1 MRKTEGFQPPPVY
14 ISKVLQ
20 CWGGDQSTESKKAR
34 LEKWMSPA
42 LIIYHAYALSL
53 AYLPVR
59 SSCPHRMRDK
69 VNGKAK
75 YCQTLA
81 SLCLVLVFFQREEI
95 MCAEQQWFI
104 LGQSGSVGP
113 GISKAD
119 IFVSCSLRRKAYQK
133 TGF

>member
-1 MRKTEGFQPPPVY
+1 MY

-20 CWGGDQSTESKKAR
+20 CRGGDQSTESKKAR

-81 SLCLVLVFFQREEI
+81 SLCLFFIFSERGNNV
-95 MCAEQQWFI
+95 CRAAVVHT
-104 LGQSGSVGP
+104 GSVRKCGARYLK
-113 GISKAD
+113 GRYFC
-119 IFVSCSLRRKAYQK
+119 FVFSQK
-133 TGF
+133 ESIPKNSFFS